1 MDLEIK
7 RNVTLGR
14 ESFENK
20 DYFKAEKY
28 FKEVLKKRPNF
39 ADIYNMLGLIY
50 HEQGKYSKALLS
62 FEKSLSLN
70 PQYTEASLNLSVTY
84 NDLGQYKKAK
94 EVYNKAKKISQ
105 RDTGEL
111 DPYIKGKLAN
121 MHAET
126 GDVYRSIRMYSEA
139 ITEYKSALILRP
151 KYVDI
156 KTRLADTFR
165 DQGDFEMAIKEYLD
179 AKKISKE
186 YYQIGVNLGIAYYSA
201 GKISKAI
208 EEWTNVLDKDP
219 TNKSAKMYLRLVEA
233 SKEKALKRRD
243 NAEKQAK
250 KTKKK

>member
-1 MDLEIK
+1 MDQEIR
-7 RNVTLGR
+7 RNVTLGK

-20 DYFKAEKY
+20 DYLRAEKY
-28 FKEVLKKRPNF
+28 FREVLKKRPHF

-50 HEQGKYSKALLS
+50 HEQGKFSKALLA
-62 FEKSLSLN
+62 FEKSLDLN
-70 PQYTEASLNLSVTY
+70 PNYTEASLNLSVTY

-94 EVYNKAKKISQ
+94 EIYNKAKKISQ

-126 GDVYRSIRMYSEA
+126 ADVYRSIRMYPEA
-139 ITEYKSALILRP
+139 VSEYKNSLILRH

-156 KTRLADTFR
+156 KTKLADTYR

-186 YYQIGVNLGIAYYSA
+186 YYQIGVNLGIAFYSA
-201 GKISKAI
+201 GKISKAT
-208 EEWTNVLDKDP
+208 EEWKNVLDKDP
-219 TNKSAKMYLRLVEA
+219 ANKSAKMYLRLVEA
-233 SKEKALKRRD
+233 SKER
-243 NAEKQAK
+243 AEKSTKGK
-250 KTKKK
+250 KPSKK